1 MANAGPDQTFYR
13 NTASLDGTRSYDPD
27 GDPITYSWRLVTF
40 TLDPASK
47 LAGPQ
52 APSISGATT
61 ATPSV
66 VLPQW
71 GTYIYELT
79 VTDDKGASSTAVTRL
94 TFVDP

>member
-1 MANAGPDQTFYR
+1 M
-13 NTASLDGTRSYDPD
+13 S
-27 GDPITYSWRLVTF
+27 F

-47 LAGPQ
+47 LTGPQ
-52 APSISGATT
+52 TASISGATT

-71 GTYIYELT
+71 GTYLYELT

-94 TFVDP
+94 TFVDPLGRGE